1 MYIHVHTYLSFCIIF
16 IMKLFISGV
25 DFVRQSKRDKPD
37 SSNQPVGQVP
47 LSFYPLQHIDRW
59 RQLLADSYLA
69 QECSTDAWPPVQI
82 SEFIYLNLVEQ
93 DRQAHHIGLQTI
105 QKNIDAVYGH
115 KIKIDSKELIQKV
128 DSGFRLLIE
137 GRPGSGKTTYMMKVS
152 CDWSRSE
159 ILNSKL
165 VIFVRLRHLPTTQ
178 YIYLHDLIKTA
189 SPAFLPDDIQGLSS
203 YIDGRFGEDVVFIL
217 DGFDEYAPGASDE
230 NYISRLTM
238 KQIYPRSIV
247 ILSSRPAATQRFRQK
262 ATLWVE
268 VVGFMKE
275 QVLQYINSYFEN
287 NKEKFTSL
295 IKHLEQHQ
303 NLMNICYLPLHCA
316 MLTYIYKV
324 DGTLPNTETE
334 FYRDFTLSLLSR
346 VIYKQD
352 KQKNLSDINLCDEL
366 PKEVKDVFHKVC
378 KLAFKATV
386 DSRQVFKDSEVH
398 DIQISG
404 SSGSDKESIG
414 LLVIDRYFA
423 KFGVN
428 KTYSFLHLTLQE
440 YLAAI
445 FISKMSESEQ
455 IHTVSTYCNQ
465 ISLTVTWCFLFGM
478 LDYSK
483 ESAVNLFQQLLD
495 VTGFG
500 RSLLH
505 VQCAYESQCCD
516 VCTSVVHYH
525 KERLLFKNIH
535 NPLDPFRIAY
545 VLKAAH
551 FFSVDLSF
559 VGCNFS
565 VDNIVTVLKGV
576 GDRQLSLRIEYVNSL
591 LINFNAIFQMYIF
604 HYRKGECA
612 QSLLTALSSVTVPGL
627 IELM

>member
-1 MYIHVHTYLSFCIIF
+1 MP
-16 IMKLFISGV
+16 
-25 DFVRQSKRDKPD
+25 QPKRHKSD

-47 LSFYPLQHIDRW
+47 LSINTLQHIDRW

-69 QECSTDAWPPVQI
+69 QECSTDAWPPLNI
-82 SEFIYLNLVEQ
+82 TEFIHLKLVKQ
-93 DRQAHHIGLQTI
+93 DRQAHHIDFQTI
-105 QKNIDAVYGH
+105 QKDIDAVYGQ
-115 KIKIDSKELIQKV
+115 KIDVNLKELIQKA
-128 DSGFRLLIE
+128 DSGSRILIE

-152 CDWSRSE
+152 CDWGRKK
-159 ILNSKL
+159 ILKSKL
-165 VIFVRLRHLPTTQ
+165 VIFVRLRHLPKTQ
-178 YIYLHDLIKTA
+178 YIYLHDLIQIA
-189 SPAFLPDDIQGLSS
+189 SPAFSPDDIQGLSS
-203 YIDGRFGEDVVFIL
+203 YIEGRFGENVVFVL
-217 DGFDEYAPGASDE
+217 DGFDEYAPGASDD
-230 NYISRLTM
+230 NYISRLIL
-238 KQIYPRSIV
+238 KQIYSQSIV
-247 ILSSRPAATQRFRQK
+247 ILSSRPAATQRFRQN

-287 NKEKFTSL
+287 NKEKCTSL
-295 IKHLEQHQ
+295 INHLEQHQ

-324 DGTLPNTETE
+324 DGTLPKTETE
-334 FYRDFTLSLLSR
+334 FYQDFTLSLLSR

-352 KQKNLSDINLCDEL
+352 KQKNLSDINSCDEL

-398 DIQISG
+398 DIHISG

-414 LLVIDRYFA
+414 LVVIDRYFA

-428 KTYSFLHLTLQE
+428 NTYSFLHLTLQE
-440 YLAAI
+440 YLAAVY
-445 FISKMSESEQ
+445 ISKLNESEQ
-455 IHTVSTYCNQ
+455 ISIVSMHCRESY
-465 ISLTVTWCFLFGM
+465 LTVTLCFLFGI

-483 ESAVNLFQQLLD
+483 ESSVNLFKLLLD
-495 VTGFG
+495 ETGHG
-500 RSLLH
+500 YSLLH

-525 KERLLFKNIH
+525 KERLLFRNIH

-559 VGCNFS
+559 IGCNFS

-591 LINFNAIFQMYIF
+591 LINFNAIFQMYMF
-604 HYRKGECA
+604 HYRKGESA
-612 QSLLTALSSVTVPGL
+612 RSLLSALSSMTVPGL

>member
-1 MYIHVHTYLSFCIIF
+1 MP
-16 IMKLFISGV
+16 
-25 DFVRQSKRDKPD
+25 QPKRHKPD
-37 SSNQPVGQVP
+37 SSNQPVGQV
-47 LSFYPLQHIDRW
+47 LLDHW

-69 QECSTDAWPPVQI
+69 QECSTDAWPPLYI
-82 SEFIYLNLVEQ
+82 TEFIHLNLVKQ
-93 DRQAHHIGLQTI
+93 DRQAQHIGLQTI
-105 QKNIDAVYGH
+105 QKDIDAVYGQ
-115 KIKIDSKELIQKV
+115 KINVNLKELIRNV
-128 DSGFRLLIE
+128 DSGSRILIE
-137 GRPGSGKTTYMMKVS
+137 GRPGSGKTTCVMKVS
-152 CDWSRSE
+152 CDWARRE

-165 VIFVRLRHLPTTQ
+165 VIFVRLRHLPNTR
-178 YIYLHDLIKTA
+178 YIYLHDLIQIA
-189 SPAFLPDDIQGLSS
+189 SPAFSPDDIQGLSS
-203 YIDGRFGEDVVFIL
+203 YIDERLGENVVFVL
-217 DGFDEYAPGASDE
+217 DGFNEYAAGASDD
-230 NYISRLTM
+230 NYISRLIL
-238 KQIYPRSIV
+238 KQIYSQSIV
-247 ILSSRPAATQRFRQK
+247 ILSSRPAATQRFRQN

-287 NKEKFTSL
+287 NKERCTSL

-324 DGTLPNTETE
+324 DGILSRTETE

-352 KQKNLSDINLCDEL
+352 TQENPSNINSCDEL
-366 PKEVKDVFHKVC
+366 PMEVKEVFHKVC
-378 KLAFKATV
+378 ILAFNATV
-386 DSRQVFKDSEVH
+386 NSQQVFQDSEVH

-414 LLVIDRYFA
+414 LVVIDRYFA

-428 KTYSFLHLTLQE
+428 NTYSFLHLTLQQ
-440 YLAAI
+440 YLAAV

-455 IHTVSTYCNQ
+455 IRIVSTYYDQ

-483 ESAVNLFQQLLD
+483 ESSVNLFKLLLD

-505 VQCAYESQCCD
+505 VQCAYESQCCNL
-516 VCTSVVHYH
+516 CTSVVRYH
-525 KERLLFKNIH
+525 KERLVFEKIN
-535 NPLDPFRIAY
+535 NPLDLFRIAY
-545 VLKAAH
+545 VLKAAN

-559 VGCNFS
+559 VECNFS
-565 VDNIVTVLKGV
+565 VDDIVAVLNGV
-576 GDRQLSLRIEYVNSL
+576 GDRQFSLRYEYVNSL
-591 LINFNAIFQMYIF
+591 LINSNALFQMYMF
-604 HYRKGECA
+604 HYRKSECA
-612 QSLLTALSSVTVPGL
+612 QSLLTALSSITVPGQ

>member
-1 MYIHVHTYLSFCIIF
+1 MP
-16 IMKLFISGV
+16 
-25 DFVRQSKRDKPD
+25 QPKRHKSN

-47 LSFYPLQHIDRW
+47 LSINTLQHIDRW
-59 RQLLADSYLA
+59 RHLLADSYLA
-69 QECSTDAWPPVQI
+69 QECSTDAWPPLNI
-82 SEFIYLNLVEQ
+82 TEFIHLNLVKQ
-93 DRQAHHIGLQTI
+93 DRQAQHIGLQTI
-105 QKNIDAVYGH
+105 QKDIDAVYGQ
-115 KIKIDSKELIQKV
+115 KIDVNLKELIQKA
-128 DSGFRLLIE
+128 DSGSRILIE

-152 CDWSRSE
+152 CDWSRE
-159 ILNSKL
+159 KILKSKL
-165 VIFVRLRHLPTTQ
+165 VIFVRLRHLPKTQ
-178 YIYLHDLIKTA
+178 YIYLHDLIQIA

-203 YIDGRFGEDVVFIL
+203 YIEGRFGENVVFVL
-217 DGFDEYAPGASDE
+217 DGFDEYAPGASDD
-230 NYISRLTM
+230 NYISRLIL
-238 KQIYPRSIV
+238 KQIYSQSIV
-247 ILSSRPAATQRFRQK
+247 ILSSRPAATQRFRQN

-287 NKEKFTSL
+287 NKEKCTSL

-324 DGTLPNTETE
+324 DGTLPKTETE

-352 KQKNLSDINLCDEL
+352 KQKNLSDINSCDEL

-414 LLVIDRYFA
+414 LVVIDRYFA

-428 KTYSFLHLTLQE
+428 NTYSFLHLTLQE

-445 FISKMSESEQ
+445 YISKLNESEQ
-455 IHTVSTYCNQ
+455 ISIVSMHCRESY
-465 ISLTVTWCFLFGM
+465 LTVTFCFLFGI

-483 ESAVNLFQQLLD
+483 ESSVNLFKLLLD
-495 VTGFG
+495 ETGHAC
-500 RSLLH
+500 LLLQ

-516 VCTSVVHYH
+516 VCTSVVHYY
-525 KERLLFKNIH
+525 KERLLFGNIH

-576 GDRQLSLRIEYVNSL
+576 GDRQLSLRIEYVNSF
-591 LINFNAIFQMYIF
+591 IAIFQMYMF
-604 HYRKGECA
+604 HYRKGESA
-612 QSLLTALSSVTVPGL
+612 LSLLTALSSITVPGL